1 MFGLKKDE
9 KKLDVKSLNELI
21 SVSKNVI
28 NIIFILSVVTL
39 VFVVSKIIIDT
50 GLFRKIFH
58 LLSIISP
65 FFIGIAV
72 AWLLDPLVNRLVKRK
87 VNRKI
92 ATFIVFILFLAGLIV
107 SFSLIIPTLIDQLRE
122 FVVLAPKIIDNA
134 KSWSDNF
141 FNNLN
146 NLYDYDFNSIKD
158 GIYSSIMSFSDK
170 LTVDFP
176 TFTINLVSNILS
188 GGLTIIIGLFIG
200 FYMLFDFNN
209 VRKTLLSILPRKIHN
224 DTIILTDRLNKSL
237 KNYVQGTIFV
247 TIILFTVQTIGFT
260 ISGLKAPAVFGLI
273 CAVTNIIPY
282 IGPYIGG
289 VPAVL
294 VGFTISPLVGILT
307 LASVVISQF
316 LESYILTPIVL
327 SKTMKLHPVTI
338 IIGLLVFGHFL
349 GLIGMLLSTPIVSC
363 LKIIATFIDEKFKIL
378 DRINS

>member
-1 MFGLKKDE
+1 MFGLKKDD

-21 SVSKNVI
+21 TVSKNVI

-39 VFVVSKIIIDT
+39 IFVISKIIIDT
-50 GLFRKIFH
+50 EMFKKILGLI
-58 LLSIISP
+58 SIISP
-65 FFIGIAV
+65 LFIGIAV
-72 AWLLDPLVNRLVKRK
+72 AWILDPLVNRLVKRK
-87 VNRKI
+87 ISRKV
-92 ATFIVFILFLAGLIV
+92 ATFIVFMLFLACLII
-107 SFSLIIPTLIDQLRE
+107 SFSLIIPTLVDQLRE

-134 KSWSDNF
+134 KSWADNF
-141 FNNLN
+141 FGNLN

-158 GIYSSIMSFSDK
+158 GIYSSVVSFSDK
-170 LTVDFP
+170 LTVDAP
-176 TFTINLVSNILS
+176 AFTINFVSNILS

-209 VRKTLLSILPRKIHN
+209 VRKTLLSFLPKKIHN
-224 DTIILTDRLNKSL
+224 DTIILTDKLNKTL

-282 IGPYIGG
+282 VGPYIGG
-289 VPAVL
+289 IPAIL
-294 VGFTISPLVGILT
+294 VGFTISPLVGTLT
-307 LASVVISQF
+307 LASVIISQF
-316 LESYILTPIVL
+316 IESYILTPIVL

-338 IIGLLVFGHFL
+338 IIGLLIFGHFL

-363 LKIIATFIDEKFKIL
+363 LKIIAAFIDEKFKIL
-378 DRINS
+378 DKINS